1 MYIVQAKG
9 ILICELAT
17 TQIFQAILYQLFN
30 FAFNS
35 IILDNPLL
43 ARSSLLKFLLVL
55 VLVLKKVGILLYVQ
69 FPENRQLKIAS

>member
-30 FAFNS
+30 FVFN
-35 IILDNPLL
+35 IILENPLL
-43 ARSSLLKFLLVL
+43 TRNSLLKFLLSSTTGSQKSRIFVVNIFL
-55 VLVLKKVGILLYVQ
+55 RTD
-69 FPENRQLKIAS
+69 N

>member
-30 FAFNS
+30 FSFNS

-43 ARSSLLKFLLVL
+43 ARNSLLKFLLSSTTGSQKSRIFVVHIFL
-55 VLVLKKVGILLYVQ
+55 RTD
-69 FPENRQLKIAS
+69 N